1 MKRAI
6 PFLRRTLRITGSHRS
21 ALEVA
26 QGRLVLIS
34 ALFAVMYILIAAR
47 MVDLSVI
54 QGQWNKQDTDTVAE
68 QQDGDGDA
76 GSSSQA
82 RADITD
88 RNGVLLATSLAT
100 ASLFADTTLIA
111 DPDSVARRLADTLPG
126 LNYNDALGDLKRKT
140 HFIWIKRNLT
150 PDEQFAVLKL
160 GEPGLQFRTEY
171 RRIYPQGPLTS
182 HIVGFTNIDGHGLMG
197 IERSFD
203 PQLLKGGA
211 PLALSLD
218 VRLQHILRRETRKTI
233 ADFSA
238 NGGAGAILD
247 LKTGEVLAAVSEPDF
262 DPNDPGAAEG
272 PAHFNM
278 LTQGGYELGS
288 TFKIFSVS
296 AFLEDKHPALSTT
309 FNCSHPLHV
318 GKFTIHDFDPEGRW
332 LTIPEVFMY
341 SSNIGASQMGEDVGG
356 AALEKYYRDLGFGQ
370 PLPLEIK
377 EVSRPHLPAAP
388 WSEISTMTAS
398 FGHGVSVSP
407 LQLVAAA
414 ASVANDGIVVH
425 PTLLLDHAQQDSK
438 PQMRILSAETSR
450 KMREMMRL
458 VVTKGT
464 ARQADVP
471 GYEIGGKTGT
481 ADKPSGGGYDHHKK
495 LSSFLGFFPIN
506 APRYAVYVLIDEP
519 HPNKKTYGFAT
530 GGWVGAPAV
539 GRIVA
544 AMGPL
549 LGMSPHDVPPTDDLA
564 QPLLQ
569 YVKVA
574 RAAR

>member
-1 MKRAI
+1 MRRAL

-34 ALFAVMYILIAAR
+34 FLFTLAFILVAAR
-47 MVDLSVI
+47 IVDLSVI
-54 QGQWNKQDTDTVAE
+54 QGQAEAGDTDVADR
-68 QQDGDGDA
+68 QDDDGGA
-76 GSSSQA
+76 SSSP

-88 RNGVLLATSLAT
+88 RNGVLLATSLST

-111 DPDSVARRLADTLPG
+111 DPEGVARKLADTLPG
-126 LNYNDALGDLKRKT
+126 LAYADALNDLKRKT

-171 RRIYPQGPLTS
+171 RRLYPQGPLTS
-182 HIVGFTNIDGHGLMG
+182 HIVGFNNVDGHGLMG

-203 PQLLKGGA
+203 DRLIKNA
-211 PLALSLD
+211 EPLALSLD
-218 VRLQHILRRETRKTI
+218 VRLQHILRRETRRTVD
-233 ADFSA
+233 DFSA
-238 NGGAGAILD
+238 NGGAGVILD
-247 LKTGEVLAAVSEPDF
+247 LKTGEILAAVSEPDF
-262 DPNDPGAAEG
+262 DPNSPGEAQG

-288 TFKIFSVS
+288 TFKIFSIS
-296 AFLEDKHPALSTT
+296 KFIEDKHPALSMS

-332 LTIPEVFMY
+332 LTIPEIFMV
-341 SSNIGASQMGEDVGG
+341 SSNIGASQMGDAVGG
-356 AALEKYYRDLGFGQ
+356 NALEKYYRDLGLGQ

-377 EVSRPHLPAAP
+377 EVAKPHLPPLP
-388 WSEISTMTAS
+388 WSTISTMTAS

-414 ASVANDGIVVH
+414 ASVANDGVAVH
-425 PTLLLDHAQQDSK
+425 PTLLRDNALK
-438 PQMRILSAETSR
+438 PGTPEVRILSSATSR

-458 VVTKGT
+458 VVAKGT

-495 LSSFLGFFPIN
+495 LSSFLGFFPIDH
-506 APRYAVYVLIDEP
+506 PRYAVYVLIDEP
-519 HPNKKTYGFAT
+519 HPNKKTFGFAT

-549 LGMSPHDVPPTDDLA
+549 LGIVPHVAEANEDLA

-569 YVKVA
+569 YVKA
-574 RAAR
+574 TGH